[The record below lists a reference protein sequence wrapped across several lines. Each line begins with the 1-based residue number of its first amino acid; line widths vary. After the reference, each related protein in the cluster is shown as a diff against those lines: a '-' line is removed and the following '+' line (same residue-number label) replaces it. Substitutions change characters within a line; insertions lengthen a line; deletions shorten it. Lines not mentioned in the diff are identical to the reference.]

1 MGSVPFP
8 WLSRENECARSVVE
22 FPHSGHVCSRC
33 DAAGVGPQRCDAAGV
48 VPQRC
53 DAAGVVPQRYERC
66 ETSEEFLSVSVMLLH
81 AFGLAAAGHFRAPA
95 AVRDIAAVGFAFRY
109 RDLVAS
115 PPE

>member
-1 MGSVPFP
+1 MGHATKVYLGSVPFP

-33 DAAGVGPQRCDAAGV
+33 DAAGV

-66 ETSEEFLSVSVMLLH
+66 ETSEEFLSVSLMLLH

-95 AVRDIAAVGFAFRY
+95 AVRDFAAVGFAFRY
-109 RDLVAS
+109 RDPVAS